1 MPFQIYRP
9 VEQFNKIR
17 KSRLL
22 IWDLAYAGDD
32 DVEDNIQLLRKIVN
46 PKNLGYKLTI
56 LYCPKSPNALA
67 F

>member
-22 IWDLAYAGDD
+22 IWDLAHAGDD
-32 DVEDNIQLLRKIVN
+32 DVEDNI
-46 PKNLGYKLTI
+46 
-56 LYCPKSPNALA
+56 
-67 F
+67 